1 MEQKDTEPMEQNQN
15 TEPMEQKDFDKLRTL

>member
-15 TEPMEQKDFDKLRTL
+15 TEPMEQNDFDKLRTL